1 MHSMLQAH
9 HPVRIFAI
17 SGILTLLSLIAV
29 FHFLGPQAAFVTL
42 ILIVIEVTF
51 SFDNAIVNAKVL
63 MTMSRFWQQMF
74 LTVGVVIAV
83 FGMRL
88 IFPIL
93 LVMLTA
99 GLPWNEVVN
108 LALNNPEMYAK
119 ELNDAHVSIASFGGM
134 FLLMLCLHF
143 FFDASRKVRWI
154 DIIEKPLQR
163 IGHWWVYGLAS
174 FVVLVILTILPM
186 NEHKIDTFV
195 AGLCGIITYLLVHG
209 LAELFSKKESASETA
224 KLVAKTGMAGFT
236 AFLYLEVLDASF
248 SLDSVIGAFAVTKDV
263 VLIAIGLGVG
273 AIWVRSLTI
282 FMVRQHVL
290 GAYRYI
296 EHGAHYTI
304 GMLAAVLLLGI
315 FWHVSEFVAGIIGIV
330 IIGAA
335 IFSSILKQRQEQAH
349 GFPR

>member
-1 MHSMLQAH
+1 MLQAH
-9 HPVRIFAI
+9 HPVRIFAV

-29 FHFLGPQAAFVTL
+29 FYYLGPQAAFVTL
-42 ILIVIEVTF
+42 VLIIVEVTF
-51 SFDNAIVNAKVL
+51 SFDNAIVNARVL

-74 LTVGVVIAV
+74 LTIGVLIAV

-88 IFPIL
+88 VFPIL
-93 LVMLTA
+93 VVMLTA
-99 GLPWNEVVN
+99 GLPWDEVVN
-108 LALNNPEMYAK
+108 LALNDPERYAA
-119 ELNDAHVSIASFGGM
+119 ELGDAHVSIAAFGGM

-163 IGHWWVYGLAS
+163 IGRWWAYGFTS
-174 FVVLVILTILPM
+174 FAVLVILSVLPM
-186 NEHKIDTFV
+186 NDHKLETFV
-195 AGLCGIITYLLVHG
+195 AGLCGIVTYLFVHG
-209 LAELFSKKESASETA
+209 LAELFSRKEDDTSTA
-224 KLVAKTGMAGFT
+224 KVAARTGLAGFT

-282 FMVRQHVL
+282 FMVRRHVL

-315 FWHVSEFVAGIIGIV
+315 FWHVSEFVAGILGV
-330 IIGAA
+330 IIIAAA
-335 IFSSILKQRQEQAH
+335 ISSSVLKQRQEQSR
-349 GFPR
+349 GSRR

>member
-1 MHSMLQAH
+1 MLQAH
-9 HPVRIFAI
+9 HPVRIFAV

-29 FHFLGPQAAFVTL
+29 FYYLGPQAAFVTL
-42 ILIVIEVTF
+42 VLIIVEVTF
-51 SFDNAIVNAKVL
+51 SFDNAIVNARVL

-74 LTVGVVIAV
+74 LTIGVLIAV

-88 IFPIL
+88 VFPIL
-93 LVMLTA
+93 VVMLTA
-99 GLPWNEVVN
+99 GLPWGEVVN
-108 LALNNPEMYAK
+108 LALNDPERYAA
-119 ELNDAHVSIASFGGM
+119 ELGDAHVSIAAFGGM

-163 IGHWWVYGLAS
+163 IGRWWAYGLTS
-174 FVVLVILTILPM
+174 FAVLVILSVLPM
-186 NEHKIDTFV
+186 NDHKLETFV
-195 AGLCGIITYLLVHG
+195 AGLCGIVTYLFVHG
-209 LAELFSKKESASETA
+209 LAELFSRKEDATSTA
-224 KLVAKTGMAGFT
+224 TAAARTGLAGFT

-282 FMVRQHVL
+282 FMVRRHVL

-315 FWHVSEFVAGIIGIV
+315 FWHVSEFVAGILGV
-330 IIGAA
+330 IIIAAA
-335 IFSSILKQRQEQAH
+335 ISSSVLKQRQEQSRGSH
-349 GFPR
+349 R